1 MSDRLQPFPWRALVR
16 GVAIAY
22 GITFMAGVVFAA
34 SGITLQTDPGL
45 SLLLALLAESIGVA
59 MALYV
64 TETTRLT
71 YLVAL
76 GLGLWL
82 FNVSSVIAGTQSF
95 VEWLNSIGFIA
106 TSVIF
111 GRLLLRVR
119 LNELEPPA
127 QSSDSSHVHRIPQA
141 RRNP

>member
-1 MSDRLQPFPWRALVR
+1 MR

-82 FNVSSVIAGTQSF
+82 FNVNSVIAGTQSF

-141 RRNP
+141 R